1 MTPIISAREL
11 SKTFHRRGGGE
22 VVAVRDLTMD
32 ITPGS
37 LTAFL
42 GPNGAGKST
51 SLRMLTTL
59 LPPTSGSA
67 TVCGHDIA
75 TEPDAVRRS
84 IGYIG
89 QKNGAAQ
96 YYRVRDELVS
106 QGAFYRLDRTER
118 RRRADELI
126 EVLDLGE
133 LATRTTMSLSG
144 GQRRRVDIALGLVPA
159 PPLLFLDEP
168 TTGLDPQSRAHLW
181 DHILTLRER
190 YGMTIFLTTH
200 YLEEAD
206 HFAERVM
213 IVDQGRLIAD
223 DTAARL
229 KADLAGDRIV
239 LTVTG
244 AEPDDDVL
252 AVLRRVTLRPDD
264 IEHTRLPHPS
274 PWDGRPLPTDSPL
287 PTERS
292 LPTDSPL
299 PTDSSFAG
307 SSPVTGRGAPG
318 HGPATGGSA
327 GGPAAVRYV
336 VVVDHGDRVLP
347 GLLGTLAAGGHRV
360 LAAELHQPTLDD
372 VFLALTGRS
381 LREEETVPQ
390 DAPTPAPAAQPA
402 F

>member
-1 MTPIISAREL
+1 
-11 SKTFHRRGGGE
+11 
-22 VVAVRDLTMD
+22 
-32 ITPGS
+32 
-37 LTAFL
+37 
-42 GPNGAGKST
+42 
-51 SLRMLTTL
+51 
-59 LPPTSGSA
+59 
-67 TVCGHDIA
+67 
-75 TEPDAVRRS
+75 
-84 IGYIG
+84 
-89 QKNGAAQ
+89 
-96 YYRVRDELVS
+96 
-106 QGAFYRLDRTER
+106 ER

-244 AEPDDDVL
+244 AED
-252 AVLRRVTLRPDD
+252 RKS
-264 IEHTRLPHPS
+264 TR
-274 PWDGRPLPTDSPL
+274 
-287 PTERS
+287 
-292 LPTDSPL
+292 
-299 PTDSSFAG
+299 
-307 SSPVTGRGAPG
+307 
-318 HGPATGGSA
+318 
-327 GGPAAVRYV
+327 
-336 VVVDHGDRVLP
+336 
-347 GLLGTLAAGGHRV
+347 
-360 LAAELHQPTLDD
+360 
-372 VFLALTGRS
+372 
-381 LREEETVPQ
+381 
-390 DAPTPAPAAQPA
+390 
-402 F
+402 